1 MAFQLISAREA
12 ESLMDQWEYVVIDLR
27 NDRDYRKGH
36 MQGALN
42 LPYEF
47 LDHYIEKLPKKQAI
61 YPLLQPWRSQYA
73 RRQEDVRT
81 GVGCFKYKWW
91 NFIIQGSL
99 ICIKSQK

>member
-12 ESLMDQWEYVVIDLR
+12 ESLMDHWEYVVIDLR

-47 LDHYIEKLPKKQAI
+47 LDHYI
-61 YPLLQPWRSQYA
+61 
-73 RRQEDVRT
+73 
-81 GVGCFKYKWW
+81 
-91 NFIIQGSL
+91 
-99 ICIKSQK
+99 

>member
-12 ESLMDQWEYVVIDLR
+12 ESLMDHWEYVVIDLR

-42 LPYEF
+42 LPYR
-47 LDHYIEKLPKKQAI
+47 KTSQKQAI